1 MINKIISSISENYA
15 FSFQDLMTYRT
26 ILDWKGVSRNI
37 HIPWDDRY
45 IDEFSGLLN
54 FSWDGLAMNP
64 SIKITNNFLHK
75 YHDLIEWDYITDNP
89 SIHWNV
95 ELLEEF
101 KDDWAWES
109 KEFCGNT
116 GLSLNTKL
124 PWNEY
129 LIDKYTDRWFWGE
142 LSCNPSLPW
151 SKELLNKYYDRWTWD
166 GHFGLWGLSINPSPV
181 VKELLTRYFPEKIDH
196 KYFNK
201 TTENH
206 TQETSRSNPFDTIVM
221 EYVKQYG
228 IKKLICCINITSL

>member
-54 FSWDGLAMNP
+54 FSWDGLVMNP

-124 PWNEY
+124 PWSEY
-129 LIDKYTDRWFWGE
+129 LIDKYADRWFWGE

-151 SKELLNKYYDRWTWD
+151 SKELLHKYYDRWTWD

-206 TQETSRSNPFDTIVM
+206 TQETSESNPFDTLVM

-228 IKKLICCINITSL
+228 LKKLICCINITLL

>member
-1 MINKIISSISENYA
+1 MTNKIISSISENYA
-15 FSFQDLMTYRT
+15 FSFQDLMTYIT

-95 ELLEEF
+95 ELLKEF

-129 LIDKYTDRWFWGE
+129 LIDKYADRWFWGE

-221 EYVKQYG
+221 EYIKQYG
-228 IKKLICCINITSL
+228 IKNLYVVLI